1 MDPLFYVIAIM
12 GCGDGSTAC
21 AQARVEPTQYRSI
34 AACQAAVPQVLARN
48 SDIDFPVVSAAC
60 QATGQRMAQRDS
72 RRPDRG

>member
-21 AQARVEPTQYRSI
+21 QQARVEPVHYQSI
-34 AACQAAVPQVLARN
+34 AACQAAMPQALARN

-60 QATGQRMAQRDS
+60 RATGQRMVQNNAAHAN
-72 RRPDRG
+72 RG